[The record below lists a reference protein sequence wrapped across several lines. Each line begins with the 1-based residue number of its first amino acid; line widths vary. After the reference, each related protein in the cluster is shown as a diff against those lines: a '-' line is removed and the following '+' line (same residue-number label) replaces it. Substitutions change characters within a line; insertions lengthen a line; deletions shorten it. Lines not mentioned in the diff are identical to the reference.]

1 MKIAYLYD
9 VIHPY
14 VAGGVQK
21 RIWELSTRLA
31 AKGHQVTIFGMKH
44 WEGADIMYKEGVR
57 LWGVCPPQELFA
69 DGHRSVKEA
78 IYFAWRALPPLM
90 RERFDVI
97 DAANFPYFPCFS
109 ASINSLTR
117 RSRLIITWHEIWGD
131 YWYEYLGRKGIIG
144 KIVERLTIS
153 LPHKAIA
160 VSPSTKR
167 GLERFGRK
175 QVEVIP
181 TGVDIRT
188 IENVLPS
195 ARATDIIFV
204 GRLTREKGIP
214 LLIRAVHLIKE
225 QRQDIGCLIIG
236 DGPDR
241 EHLRHLVRDLDLEA
255 NVHFE
260 GRVENDIEVF
270 SAMKSSR
277 VFALPSLREGLGL
290 VVVEANA
297 CGIPVVTIKH
307 PLNAAQDLVTD
318 GNNGY
323 ICELSEGDMAEK
335 ILMALGSRGDW
346 EGRCKDFARE
356 YDWDAIVDS
365 IEQFYQVRHG

>member
-9 VIHPY
+9 VVHPY

-44 WEGADIMYKEGVR
+44 WEGADIIYKEGVR
-57 LWGVCPPQELFA
+57 LWGVCPPQELFVN
-69 DGHRSVKEA
+69 GHRSVKEA
-78 IYFAWRALPPLM
+78 AYFAWKVLPPLM
-90 RERFDVI
+90 KERFDII

-109 ASINSLTR
+109 ASVYSLTR
-117 RSRLIITWHEIWGD
+117 RSHLIITWHEIWGD
-131 YWYEYLGRKGIIG
+131 YWYEYLGKKGIFG

-167 GLERFGRK
+167 SLERFRRMK
-175 QVEVIP
+175 VAVVP
-181 TGVDIRT
+181 TGVDIHM
-188 IENVLPS
+188 IESVPPS
-195 ARATDIIFV
+195 AKATDIIFV

-214 LLIRAVHLIKE
+214 LLIKAVHLIKE
-225 QRQDIGCLIIG
+225 QRNNIGCLIIG

-241 EHLRHLVRDLDLEA
+241 EHLQHLVHDLDLEA

-260 GRVENDIEVF
+260 GRVENDSDVF

-277 VFALPSLREGLGL
+277 IFVLPSVREGLGL

-318 GNNGY
+318 GKNGY
-323 ICELSEGDMAEK
+323 ICELSERDMAEK
-335 ILMALGSRGDW
+335 IVKALASGGDW
-346 EGRCKDFARE
+346 EGRCKAFARE

-365 IEQFYQVRHG
+365 IEQFYQAR